1 MDSPADLRIQA
12 AGWRLLAQF
21 YGSGAEALLE
31 TAGYLDAR
39 ASRLERQSR
48 SDPDER
54 PRRDVRKRA

>member
-31 TAGYLDAR
+31 TARYLDAR
-39 ASRLERQSR
+39 ARQLEGQARA
-48 SDPDER
+48 DPEER
-54 PRRDVRKRA
+54 AWSGVRKRA